1 LDKKLIGKS
10 SFPFNKRIWRN
21 ETKSILKEF
30 FAMLSVDNI
39 EVIYNDII
47 LAVKGVS
54 LKVSEGDI
62 VTLLGAN
69 GAGKSTVLKSISGI
83 LKSQDG
89 KIERGTISYR
99 GKIINNQSAENIVKI
114 GICQVPEGRRTF
126 SELTTYENLIVGAF
140 AQNNRKVVKEGF
152 KRILEYFP
160 ALKDRLPLKAGYLSG
175 GEQQMLVIGRAL
187 MGQPSLLMLDE
198 PSLGLAPI
206 IVRQIFGIIKKINT
220 EQSISILLIEQN
232 ANMALNIARHGY
244 IMENGRMVM
253 DDPCDK
259 LKKNE
264 DVMEFYLGITEE
276 GGKKSFADV
285 KHYKRR
291 KRWLS

>member
-1 LDKKLIGKS
+1 
-10 SFPFNKRIWRN
+10 
-21 ETKSILKEF
+21 
-30 FAMLSVDNI
+30 MLTVNNI

-47 LAVKGVS
+47 LAVKGIS
-54 LKVSEGDI
+54 LSVPEGEI

-69 GAGKSTVLKSISGI
+69 GAGKSTVIKSISGL

-89 KIERGTISYR
+89 EIERGTISYKGER
-99 GKIINNQSAENIVKI
+99 IDGESPEGIVKM
-114 GICQVPEGRRTF
+114 GICQVPEGRRVF
-126 SELTTYENLIVGAF
+126 VDLTAYENLRVGAF
-140 AQNNRKVVKEGF
+140 TRKDSKGIKNDLEKV
-152 KRILEYFP
+152 LEYFP
-160 ALKDRLPLKAGYLSG
+160 VLRKRLFLKAGYLSG
-175 GEQQMLVIGRAL
+175 GEQQMLTVGRAL

-206 IVRQIFGIIKKINT
+206 IVREIFGIIENINKN
-220 EQSISILLIEQN
+220 QSISILLVEQN
-232 ANMALNIARHGY
+232 ANMALNIASHGY

-253 DDPCDK
+253 DDSCEK

>member
-1 LDKKLIGKS
+1 
-10 SFPFNKRIWRN
+10 
-21 ETKSILKEF
+21 
-30 FAMLSVDNI
+30 
-39 EVIYNDII
+39 
-47 LAVKGVS
+47 
-54 LKVSEGDI
+54 
-62 VTLLGAN
+62 
-69 GAGKSTVLKSISGI
+69 
-83 LKSQDG
+83 
-89 KIERGTISYR
+89 
-99 GKIINNQSAENIVKI
+99 VKI
-114 GICQVPEGRRTF
+114 GICQVPEGRRSF
-126 SELTTYENLIVGAF
+126 PDLTTYENLLIGAF
-140 AQNNRKVVKEGF
+140 TRNDRKGVKEGF
-152 KRILEYFP
+152 TRILEYFP
-160 ALKDRLPLKAGYLSG
+160 ALENRLHLKAGYLSG

-187 MGQPSLLMLDE
+187 MGRPSLLMLDE

-206 IVRQIFGIIKKINT
+206 IVRQIFSIIEKINI

-232 ANMALNIARHGY
+232 ANMALNIAKHGY

>member
-1 LDKKLIGKS
+1 M
-10 SFPFNKRIWRN
+10 
-21 ETKSILKEF
+21 LK
-30 FAMLSVDNI
+30 VDNI
-39 EVIYNDII
+39 EVVYNDII

-54 LKVSEGDI
+54 LKVPEADI

-69 GAGKSTVLKSISGI
+69 GAGKSTVLKSISGL

-89 KIERGTISYR
+89 KIERGTIKYR
-99 GKIINNQSAENIVKI
+99 GKIIDNESAENIVKL
-114 GICQVPEGRRTF
+114 GICQVPEGRRSF
-126 SELTTYENLIVGAF
+126 PDLTTHENLIVGAF
-140 AQNNRKVVKEGF
+140 TRNDRKGVKEGLE
-152 KRILEYFP
+152 RILEYFP
-160 ALKDRLPLKAGYLSG
+160 ALINRLHLKAGYLSG

-206 IVRQIFGIIKKINT
+206 IVREIFGIIEKINN

-244 IMENGRMVM
+244 IMENGRIVM

>member
-1 LDKKLIGKS
+1 
-10 SFPFNKRIWRN
+10 
-21 ETKSILKEF
+21 
-30 FAMLSVDNI
+30 MLSVDNI

-54 LKVSEGDI
+54 LKVSEGAI

-69 GAGKSTVLKSISGI
+69 GAGKSTVLKSISGL

-89 KIERGTISYR
+89 KIERGTISY
-99 GKIINNQSAENIVKI
+99 GSKPIHNKNAESIVKM
-114 GICQVPEGRRTF
+114 GICQVPEGRRSF
-126 SELTTYENLIVGAF
+126 PDLTTYENLLVGAF
-140 AQNNRKVVKEGF
+140 TRRDRKEIKKGF
-152 KRILEYFP
+152 QQILDYFP
-160 ALKDRLPLKAGYLSG
+160 ALKKRLNLKAGYLSG

-187 MGQPSLLMLDE
+187 MGRPSLLMLDE
-198 PSLGLAPI
+198 PSLGLAPL
-206 IVRQIFGIIKKINT
+206 IVRQIFDIIEKINI
-220 EQSISILLIEQN
+220 QQAISILLIEQN
-232 ANMALNIARHGY
+232 ANMALNIAKHGY

>member
-1 LDKKLIGKS
+1 
-10 SFPFNKRIWRN
+10 
-21 ETKSILKEF
+21 
-30 FAMLSVDNI
+30 MLTVNNI

-47 LAVKGVS
+47 LAVKGIS
-54 LKVSEGDI
+54 LSVPEGEI

-69 GAGKSTVLKSISGI
+69 GAGKSTVIKSISGL

-89 KIERGTISYR
+89 EIERGTISYKGER
-99 GKIINNQSAENIVKI
+99 IDGESPEDIVKI
-114 GICQVPEGRRTF
+114 GICQVPEGRRVF
-126 SELTTYENLIVGAF
+126 IDLNAYENLRVGAF
-140 AQNNRKVVKEGF
+140 TRKDSKGI
-152 KRILEYFP
+152 KNDLEKVLDYFP
-160 ALKDRLPLKAGYLSG
+160 VLKKRLFLKAGYLSG
-175 GEQQMLVIGRAL
+175 GEQQMLTIGRAL

-206 IVRQIFGIIKKINT
+206 IVREIFGIIENISKN
-220 EQSISILLIEQN
+220 QSISILLVEQN
-232 ANMALNIARHGY
+232 ANMALNIANHGY
-244 IMENGRMVM
+244 IMESGRMVM
-253 DDPCDK
+253 DDSCEK

-276 GGKKSFADV
+276 GGEKSFADV

>member
-1 LDKKLIGKS
+1 
-10 SFPFNKRIWRN
+10 
-21 ETKSILKEF
+21 
-30 FAMLSVDNI
+30 MLSVNNI

-47 LAVKGVS
+47 LAVKGIS
-54 LKVSEGDI
+54 LNVPEGEI
-62 VTLLGAN
+62 VALLGAN
-69 GAGKSTVLKSISGI
+69 GAGKSTVIKSISGL

-89 KIERGTISYR
+89 EIERGTISYKDKR
-99 GKIINNQSAENIVKI
+99 IDGESPESIVKM
-114 GICQVPEGRRTF
+114 GICQVPEGRRVF
-126 SELTTYENLIVGAF
+126 IDLTTYENLRVGAF
-140 AQNNRKVVKEGF
+140 TRKDSKDVKNDLE
-152 KRILEYFP
+152 KVLEYFP
-160 ALKDRLPLKAGYLSG
+160 ILKRRLYLKAGYLSG
-175 GEQQMLVIGRAL
+175 GEQQMLTIGRAL
-187 MGQPSLLMLDE
+187 MGRPTLLMLDE

-206 IVRQIFGIIKKINT
+206 IVREIFGIIENINKK
-220 EQSISILLIEQN
+220 QSISILLVEQN
-232 ANMALNIARHGY
+232 ANMALNIASHGY

-253 DDPCDK
+253 DDSCEK